1 MAILATFAA
10 PGVANPSAR
19 RTKCASIRAR
29 DAAPRPCLDALGD
42 TCRAYV
48 PMHTDSFANFGEIQ
62 RSIVVRRHKAQTGPR
77 WAGGAPNLI
86 SAALPSVTHMIIV
99 CISA

>member
-62 RSIVVRRHKAQTGPR
+62 RSIVVRRHKVLKPGQDGQV
-77 WAGGAPNLI
+77 
-86 SAALPSVTHMIIV
+86 ALPTSFRPHCPRSRT
-99 CISA
+99 